1 LNEIIKVLDVFLL
14 NLAMLHNV
22 ELIESTTSGHFT
34 IDGNVGRVVA
44 HASYL
49 REIEVELVNL
59 GGVLIKL
66 TRL

>member
-1 LNEIIKVLDVFLL
+1 
-14 NLAMLHNV
+14 MLHNV